1 MGGRVRDFVT
11 LLRPHQ
17 WVKNLLVFIPLG
29 FGYPPERWGAHL
41 LPAVLAF
48 LAFCLTASSVYI
60 LNDVADRDVDRLH
73 PVKSRRPI
81 ARGAVPVEQA
91 VLLAAFLLVA
101 GMSLAEAVSGRLL
114 GVVLLY
120 FANNL
125 LYTFWLR
132 NIPLLDVFSVAA
144 GFLLRVYAGAVAVA
158 VPVSV
163 YLFLTVFF
171 LALFFAL
178 GKRRHELLLLPDQA
192 SRHRKALRMYTV
204 YYLDQLMLIS
214 ATLAL
219 VVYTLYTI
227 QHAHP
232 GMVYTVPVAVF
243 GIFRYYHLTHNLN
256 RGEPSDDLLADPWIL
271 AAGAVYGGVVLW
283 SLWRG

>member
-1 MGGRVRDFVT
+1 MGGSVRDVVG

-17 WVKNLLVFIPLG
+17 WVKNLLVLIPLV
-29 FGYPPERWGAHL
+29 FGHPPGRWGKFL
-41 LPAVLAF
+41 LPVTFAF
-48 LAFCLTASSVYI
+48 LAFCLIASSVYI
-60 LNDVADRDVDRLH
+60 LNDVADRNVDRLH

-81 ARGAVPVEQA
+81 ARGAIPVERA
-91 VLLAAFLLVA
+91 ILLAAFFLVA
-101 GMSLAEAVSGRLL
+101 GMAFSEAVSGALL
-114 GVVLLY
+114 VVGLLY
-120 FANNL
+120 FVNNL
-125 LYTFWLR
+125 LYTFLLR
-132 NIPLLDVFSVAA
+132 DIPLLDVFSVAA
-144 GFLLRVYAGAVAVA
+144 GFLLRVYGGAVAVS

-178 GKRRHELLLLPDQA
+178 GKRRHELLLLSGEA

-232 GMVYTVPVAVF
+232 GMVYTVPIAVF

-271 AAGAVYGGVVLW
+271 AAGAVYGGVALW
-283 SLWRG
+283 SLLRG

>member
-1 MGGRVRDFVT
+1 MGGSVRDVVG

-17 WVKNLLVFIPLG
+17 WVKNLLVLIPLV
-29 FGYPPERWGAHL
+29 FGHPPGRWGEFL
-41 LPAVLAF
+41 LPVTFAF
-48 LAFCLTASSVYI
+48 LAFCLIASSVYI
-60 LNDVADRDVDRLH
+60 LNDVADRNVDRLH

-81 ARGAVPVEQA
+81 ARGAIPVERA
-91 VLLAAFLLVA
+91 ILLAAFFLVA
-101 GMSLAEAVSGRLL
+101 GMAFSEAVSGALL
-114 GVVLLY
+114 VVGLLY
-120 FANNL
+120 FVNNL
-125 LYTFWLR
+125 LYTFLLR
-132 NIPLLDVFSVAA
+132 DIPLLDVFSVAA
-144 GFLLRVYAGAVAVA
+144 GFLLRIYGGAVAVS

-178 GKRRHELLLLPDQA
+178 GKRRHELLLLSGEA

-214 ATLAL
+214 AALSL
-219 VVYTLYTI
+219 VVYTFYTI

-232 GMVYTVPVAVF
+232 GMVYTVPIAVF

-271 AAGAVYGGVVLW
+271 AAGAVYGGVALW
-283 SLWRG
+283 SLLRG

>member
-1 MGGRVRDFVT
+1 MREAVRDVLR

-17 WVKNLLVFIPLG
+17 WTKNVLVVVPLVFGRSPG
-29 FGYPPERWGAHL
+29 EWGTYA
-41 LPAVLAF
+41 LPVLLAF
-48 LAFCLTASSVYI
+48 VSFSLVASAVYI
-60 LNDVADRDVDRLH
+60 LNDVVDREVDRLH

-81 ARGAVPVEQA
+81 ARGAISVERA
-91 VLLAAFLLVA
+91 LTLAAFLLVV
-101 GMSLAEAVSGRLL
+101 GLVLAEGVSGGLL
-114 GVVLLY
+114 LVVLLY
-120 FANNL
+120 FTNNL
-125 LYTFWLR
+125 FYTFLLR
-132 NIPLLDVFSVAA
+132 DLPLLDVFSVAV
-144 GFLLRVYAGAVAVA
+144 GFLLRVYGGAVAVE

-178 GKRRHELLLLPDQA
+178 GKRRHELLLLSGKA
-192 SRHRKALRMYTV
+192 AHHRKALRLYTV

-219 VVYTLYTI
+219 VVYTLYAI
-227 QHAHP
+227 QHARP

-256 RGEPSDDLLADPWIL
+256 RGEPSDDLFTDPWIL
-271 AAGAVYGGVVLW
+271 GAGLVYGGIVVW
-283 SLWRG
+283 SLLSA